1 MEEIDAPAAIH
12 PNLSLHWRQ
21 DGSQSSYE
29 HDSGKK
35 YSRSNAQRR
44 PNRSCSLCMPVMS
57 MMS

>member
-1 MEEIDAPAAIH
+1 MEEIDAPAAIN

-35 YSRSNAQRR
+35 YSRSNAEATEPQLQ
-44 PNRSCSLCMPVMS
+44 SLRACYVCL
-57 MMS
+57 